1 LGVDRFLQ
9 LLKLISQV
17 FLAPH
22 FCRFVVEIS
31 TSLKVHISSGDYK
44 KRRFIIDPAHDLLKI
59 VEITF

>member
-1 LGVDRFLQ
+1 M
-9 LLKLISQV
+9 LISQV